1 MIDSY
6 AEATEYL
13 FTCHPMFQ
21 RVGAGAYKPGLE
33 TALTLSEAFG
43 SPHKGLRCIH
53 VAGTNGKGSTAH
65 SIAAVLQK
73 AGYKTGL
80 YTSPHLVDFRE
91 RIRVDGCM
99 IPKEYVV
106 DFTARYRN
114 MTLQCQPSFFELT
127 TIMAFEYF
135 RHEQVDVAV
144 VETGL
149 GGRLDTTN
157 IITPDLCIITNISLD
172 HTALLGDTPEAI
184 AREKAGIIKPE
195 IPVVIGEALGAVRE
209 VFSSKAAEVGAP
221 IVFACDDRS
230 IDICREADGKW
241 HFRNTPWG
249 DVEYGLE
256 GECQKHNGLTVLTSL
271 AVMTAVGYRI
281 ASRDVVSGLAQV
293 CETTGLA
300 GRWMSLGD
308 NPKVVCD
315 TGHNS
320 GGWQYLVEQ
329 IAALPGVRHM
339 VIGFVNDKDVSD
351 ILHRIA
357 AIDRCKV
364 YFTRASVD
372 RALPVEELAEIA
384 ARYGISGEM
393 CADVPEAYEKA
404 LAESGKGDSIFV
416 GGSTFVVADLLAY
429 LR

>member
-1 MIDSY
+1 MTDSY

-91 RIRVDGCM
+91 RIRVDGRM
-99 IPKEYVV
+99 IPKKYVV
-106 DFTARYRN
+106 DFTARYRD
-114 MTLQCQPSFFELT
+114 MVLQCQPSFFELT

-157 IITPDLCIITNISLD
+157 IITPDLCVITNISLD

-184 AREKAGIIKPE
+184 ARRCVPG
-195 IPVVIGEALGAVRE
+195 
-209 VFSSKAAEVGAP
+209 F
-221 IVFACDDRS
+221 
-230 IDICREADGKW
+230 
-241 HFRNTPWG
+241 
-249 DVEYGLE
+249 
-256 GECQKHNGLTVLTSL
+256 LT
-271 AVMTAVGYRI
+271 G
-281 ASRDVVSGLAQV
+281 
-293 CETTGLA
+293 
-300 GRWMSLGD
+300 
-308 NPKVVCD
+308 
-315 TGHNS
+315 
-320 GGWQYLVEQ
+320 
-329 IAALPGVRHM
+329 
-339 VIGFVNDKDVSD
+339 
-351 ILHRIA
+351 
-357 AIDRCKV
+357 
-364 YFTRASVD
+364 
-372 RALPVEELAEIA
+372 
-384 ARYGISGEM
+384 
-393 CADVPEAYEKA
+393 
-404 LAESGKGDSIFV
+404 
-416 GGSTFVVADLLAY
+416 
-429 LR
+429 